1 MKKKDVMVLNDPE
14 IVKIATES
22 TRRKILSLLR
32 VNDLSISQISQILG
46 KDQSTVYR
54 HIKKLE
60 AYGLIKIVG
69 ERKVHH
75 IPEALYGRVAKTYI
89 IIPEIDRNEH
99 NSIVYYK
106 RGTAKEA
113 MNAIKAMGYRID
125 NERIFSRDF
134 FRFLDALD
142 KATAEEWKKIEKK
155 NINMDNRTFINTF
168 LLLALLKINENPD
181 LKDYME
187 ELGELVK
194 RKK

>member
-1 MKKKDVMVLNDPE
+1 MKKKDLMVLEDPE

-32 VNDLSISQISQILG
+32 LNDLSISQVAEILQ

-54 HIKKLE
+54 HMKKLE
-60 AYGLIKIVG
+60 AHGLVRIVG

-75 IPEALYGRVAKTYI
+75 IPEAVYGRVAEAYI
-89 IIPEIDRNEH
+89 IVPEIDKKEH
-99 NSIVYYK
+99 NPIVYYK
-106 RGTAKEA
+106 KGIVKEV
-113 MNAIKAMGYRID
+113 MNAIKSMGYNIE

-134 FRFLDALD
+134 FRFIDALD
-142 KATAEEWKKIEKK
+142 KATAEDWKKLEKK
-155 NINMDNRTFINTF
+155 GISMNNKTFANTA
-168 LLLALLKINENPD
+168 LLLTLLKISENPE

-187 ELGELVK
+187 EMGELVR